1 MSRSKA
7 ALALLVCLCL
17 GLSSAQAQQPSLI
30 TPEMM
35 QTETAANQ
43 NAVEVKVG
51 VYEKINNA
59 SAEEYY
65 PRTYDLGTEVNNAFF
80 AEYHVTRRQEVQ
92 AGQVLAT
99 FTLEMDEERYASAQ
113 LTLDRTQ
120 REYARGKEL
129 RLEEIDLLLK
139 QQLEITDVYERELAE
154 LRIRRAKLA
163 YEQYCYQQQ
172 CLILDYEEQLAEME
186 EQSRRT
192 QLIAPFD
199 GIVSDLTYK
208 RVGERIYAY
217 EPLVTMYREEDML
230 LRIANKDQNFRYGMT
245 VTVTSGAKANQQVF
259 EGHVVAADDL
269 LPESRRQ
276 GYALIKLVPNAAG
289 DKPRYSS
296 IKVSG
301 ATQQLANV
309 LLIPRKAAALDGG
322 KYYVETPMNGSAQK
336 RYVNIGLL
344 NNTNAWVVQGLNEGD
359 KVIAD

>member
-7 ALALLVCLCL
+7 ALALLVCLLL
-17 GLSSAQAQQPSLI
+17 GLSTAHAGQPSLI
-30 TPEMM
+30 TQEMM
-35 QTETAANQ
+35 QAETAASQ
-43 NAVEVKVG
+43 NAVEAKLG
-51 VYEKINNA
+51 VYEKLNNA
-59 SAEEYY
+59 SAEEFYPHTYY
-65 PRTYDLGTEVNNAFF
+65 LGTDMSNAYF

-99 FTLEMDEERYASAQ
+99 FTLDMDEEKYASTQ
-113 LTLDRTQ
+113 LALERTQ

-129 RLEEIDLLLK
+129 RLEEIDLLLE
-139 QQLEITDVYERELAE
+139 QQLGITDLYERELME
-154 LRIRRAKLA
+154 LRIRRAKLV

-172 CLILDYEEQLAEME
+172 NLIIGYEEQLAEMD

-192 QLIAPFD
+192 QLVAPFD

-217 EPLVTMYREEDML
+217 EPLVTIYREADML

-276 GYALIKLVPNAAG
+276 GYALIKLVPNEAG
-289 DKPRYSS
+289 SKPRYSS

-301 ATQQLANV
+301 ATQQLSNV

-322 KYYVETPMNGSAQK
+322 KYYVETPMNGSVQK
-336 RYVNIGLL
+336 RYVNIGLM
-344 NNTNAWVVQGLNEGD
+344 NNTSAWVVQGLNEGD
-359 KVIAD
+359 QVIAD